1 MSGCEGGGFPRQ
13 SWMMAFQKATGFHH
27 ECYHE
32 ILKDDAI
39 CNCFPVSNFNLFQI
53 LATNDLGQNVPM
65 AAALEWGIRH
75 DLKGIA
81 ARKKI
86 PLDGLQDMT
95 SPNNQKH
102 IHGLPSLKLT

>member
-1 MSGCEGGGFPRQ
+1 
-13 SWMMAFQKATGFHH
+13 
-27 ECYHE
+27 
-32 ILKDDAI
+32 
-39 CNCFPVSNFNLFQI
+39 
-53 LATNDLGQNVPM
+53 M

-95 SPNNQKH
+95 SPNRQKH
-102 IHGLPSLKLT
+102 MQGLPSLKLT